1 MTGAAL
7 AAGPAG
13 APAGGTAAGRAA
25 GVVGV
30 TTEAGRW
37 AAGCVAAAGRD
48 GLDFAAALVFSAS
61 AAASCAAKPKKCF
74 RTNSAWELSI
84 ELECVFFSVTPISGR
99 YSISTFALISSSLA
113 SSFIRT

>member
-1 MTGAAL
+1 VL

-13 APAGGTAAGRAA
+13 APAGETAAGRAA

-48 GLDFAAALVFSAS
+48 GLDFAAAALVFSAS
-61 AAASCAAKPKKCF
+61 AAASCAAKPKKCL